1 MYRAFNTLGI
11 SCNWILHAPRM
22 SFRRYC
28 KTTRLLALMSKRQNY
43 KSHPGLNYN
52 YL

>member
-28 KTTRLLALMSKRQNY
+28 KNKFFELTKTFCFNVKETEL
-43 KSHPGLNYN
+43 
-52 YL
+52 